1 MLRLY
6 SLSITSY
13 NLRQMKPAHLLLGVL
28 ALLSF
33 SAAQQEPKLDLAA
46 RAQKAVSPIA
56 GEVKIPGLNQ
66 PVKVVRDTWG
76 VAHIYAANQHDLFFA
91 QGFVAAQDRLFQME
105 MWKRAGQGRL
115 AEVLGSSAVERDRYA
130 RLLKYRG
137 DMRKEYK
144 SYAPD
149 ALTILQAFTGGINA
163 YIRYI
168 DLPGGPGLPIEFQ
181 LAGFKPEPWK
191 PEDCLSRMAAYS
203 MAGNAHAELTNAML
217 LSKLGSEKAQQM
229 LDPDPPAKLDP
240 AEGVDYSGLTP
251 ELLKGLVGGDVRI
264 GFPPASV
271 SVGSN
276 NWTISGKLTATG
288 KPILANDPHRVIALP
303 SLRYIVHLVAPGWDV
318 VGGGEPALPGVAIG
332 HNQHIAWGLTIFPV
346 DQQDLYVE
354 ELNPANPLQ
363 YKQSG
368 NWQTMRTEKDTIN
381 VRGGPAQTILLKFTH
396 DGPVLWEDAAHKRAL
411 ALRWVGSEPGTA
423 GYLASL
429 AVDRAQ
435 NWNEF
440 LAALER
446 WKLPPENMVYADI
459 DGNIG
464 EQSAGLTPIRSWTGL
479 LPVSGTDDRYKWTGF
494 VPLDQLPRV
503 FNPAEGWFATAN
515 NRTIPGDYK
524 YKVGFEWATYRVER
538 IRQVLGGFAEKQH
551 KIRTEDAEELQND
564 VYSIPA
570 DQLIRMLPRHSDGPE
585 RRFVEMLKDW
595 DRVLR
600 SPSVAGALYEVWER
614 RLRTALLQKITAE
627 NQSDISFYT
636 QQAMDY
642 LKSLPAADQQQLLL
656 STLADAGHEMEQKEG
671 TDPALWSWGAMHT
684 ITFRHSLDELPQG
697 KRLFDL
703 GPLSRPGDGDTVDAT
718 AGPDFHQASGASYR
732 EIFDL
737 SNWDNALAINTPGQ
751 SGQPGSRHY
760 SDLLALWEAG
770 QYFPLVYS
778 KEAVEENAADV
789 LTLLPEATSAIG
801 NKQ

>member
-1 MLRLY
+1 
-6 SLSITSY
+6 
-13 NLRQMKPAHLLLGVL
+13 MKPARLPLLVL
-28 ALLSF
+28 ALSAF
-33 SAAQQEPKLDLAA
+33 SAAQQQPKLDLAA

-56 GEVKIPGLNQ
+56 GELKIAGLNQ

-105 MWKRAGQGRL
+105 LWKRAGQGRL
-115 AEVLGSSAVERDRYA
+115 AEVLGASAVERDRYA

-137 DMRKEYK
+137 DMREEYN

-149 ALTILQAFTGGINA
+149 ALAILLAFTSGINA
-163 YIRYI
+163 YIHYL
-168 DLPGGPGLPIEFQ
+168 DVPGGPGLPIEFQ
-181 LAGFKPEPWK
+181 LTRFKPEPWK

-203 MAGNAHAELTNAML
+203 MTGNAHAELSNAML
-217 LSKLGSEKAQQM
+217 LSKLGSQKAEQM

-251 ELLKGLVGGDVRI
+251 DLLKGLVGGDVRI
-264 GFPPASV
+264 GFPPASS

-318 VGGGEPALPGVAIG
+318 VGAGEPALPGVAIG
-332 HNQHIAWGLTIFPV
+332 HNQHIAWGLTIFAV

-354 ELNPANPLQ
+354 ELNPASPLE
-363 YKQSG
+363 YKRKG
-368 NWQTMRTEKDTIN
+368 KWQTMQTEKDTIN
-381 VRGGPAQTILLKFTH
+381 VRGGSAQTVLLKFTE
-396 DGPVLWEDAAHKRAL
+396 DGPVLWEDAQHHRAL
-411 ALRWVGSEPGTA
+411 TLRWVGSEPGTA

-446 WKLPPENMVYADI
+446 WKLPPENMVYADT

-464 EQSAGLTPIRSWTGL
+464 EQSAGLIPIRSWTGL
-479 LPVSGTDDRYKWTGF
+479 LPVSGTDDRYKWIGF

-515 NRTIPGDYK
+515 NRTIPEDYK
-524 YKVGFEWATYRVER
+524 YKVGFEWATYRIER
-538 IRQVLGGFAEKQH
+538 IRQVLGGLVEKQH
-551 KIRTEDAEELQND
+551 KIRTEDAEELHND
-564 VYSIPA
+564 VYSVPA
-570 DQLIRMLPRHSDGPE
+570 DQLIRMLPRRSEGPE
-585 RRFVEMLKDW
+585 ARFLDMLKDW

-614 RLRTALLQKITAE
+614 RLGTALVQKMASVSLGDFTSYL
-627 NQSDISFYT
+627 NT

-642 LKSLPAADQQQLLL
+642 LKSLRASDQQQLLL
-656 STLADAGHEMEQKEG
+656 STLADAGYDMEQKEG
-671 TDPALWSWGAMHT
+671 ADPALWSWGAMHT
-684 ITFRHSLDELPQG
+684 ITFRHALDELPQA
-697 KRLFDL
+697 KALFDL

-718 AGPDFHQASGASYR
+718 AGADFHQMSGASYR

-737 SNWDNALAINTPGQ
+737 SNWDNGLAINTPGQ

-760 SDLLALWEAG
+760 SDLLPLWEAG

-789 LTLLPEATSAIG
+789 LTLVPAAAAISDRR
-801 NKQ
+801 